1 MPLSSTAK
9 GYIAEKIIGNL
20 ILTASQGVLV
30 PYLPVIDDAG
40 VDLIVYSKRRNRVLR
55 LQVKSRFSTLRR
67 HPNVVH
73 FEVRR
78 KVFRASR
85 NLFIVCTLID
95 AASNV
100 PSCSWLIPSTAFA
113 RGARVSAKKLVI
125 RPSISAASRDRWSAF
140 RCLTTTELVRAVGR
154 HV

>member
-20 ILTASQGVLV
+20 ILTASRGELV

-67 HPNVVH
+67 HPNNVH

-95 AASNV
+95 ASSNV
-100 PSCSWLIPSTAFA
+100 PKCSWLIPSAAFG
-113 RGARVSAKKLVI
+113 RGARWSAKKLVI
-125 RPSISAASRDRWSAF
+125 RPSISAASSDRWSAY
-140 RCLTTTELVRAVGR
+140 RCVTTTGLIRGIGR
-154 HV
+154 HI

>member
-1 MPLSSTAK
+1 MSLSSTAK

-67 HPNVVH
+67 HPNNVH

-78 KVFRASR
+78 KVFRASQ
-85 NLFIVCTLID
+85 NLFIVCTFID

-100 PSCSWLIPSTAFA
+100 PSCSWLIPSVAFG
-113 RGARVSAKKLVI
+113 RGARWSAKKLVI
-125 RPSISAASRDRWSAF
+125 RPSVAVASRDRWSAY
-140 RCLTTTELVRAVGR
+140 RCLTPTTLIRGLSNR
-154 HV
+154 I